1 MVKEPLQIQ
10 MEINIL
16 ELGLTIKLMEKAL
29 VDKSTVTSMKAIGK
43 IIKDMVKE
51 NIFGIIRTNIQV
63 IGNKMK
69 DKEKAFYISHNKLL
83 SNL

>member
-1 MVKEPLQIQ
+1 

-51 NIFGIIRTNIQV
+51 NIFGIISCR
-63 IGNKMK
+63 
-69 DKEKAFYISHNKLL
+69 YSL
-83 SNL
+83 SKFRLRSSSF

>member
-1 MVKEPLQIQ
+1 MYMRVYGRMINC
-10 MEINIL
+10 MEHHL
-16 ELGLTIKLMEKAL
+16 L